1 MVFDILL
8 IFAVLLAIAIIGYG
22 MICAV
27 NTMIE
32 MVGSFDIYANGDE
45 EDEDD
50 C

>member
-1 MVFDILL
+1 MVFDVLL
-8 IFAVLLAIAIIGYG
+8 ILVVLLAIAIIGYG

-32 MVGSFDIYANGDE
+32 IVGSFDIYANGDE